1 MLAIV
6 PIHFKEACEFILAK
20 HRHHRPPQGHKFS
33 LAVTFDGLLVGV
45 AVVGRPI
52 ARYLDDGKTLEVTRL
67 CTDGTANACSKLYAA
82 SWRVGREMGYQK
94 MITYILQ
101 TEPGT
106 SLLASGW
113 ICEGVAGGGNWNKPG
128 RPRLDSDHQ
137 KLKKRFAICS
147 QIGMVKDSSEQA

>member
-6 PIHFKEACEFILAK
+6 PIHFRQACAFIRAN
-20 HRHHRPPQGHKFS
+20 HRHHSPPQGHKFS
-33 LAVTFDGLLVGV
+33 LAVASDGVLVGV

-67 CTDGTANACSKLYAA
+67 CTDGTPNACSKLYSA

-113 ICEGVAGGGNWNKPG
+113 TCEGVAGGGNWNTPR
-128 RPRLDSDHQ
+128 RPRTNSDNQ
-137 KLKKRFAICS
+137 QPKKRFSIRTREV
-147 QIGMVKDSSEQA
+147 Q